1 MSSMGLAME
10 ASLREHVHDTFNEA
24 FGKIEM
30 VAPSSSLHCSPL
42 LKWRSRVKERRRGIE
57 KEKEREREESSGE
70 ARHKRES
77 ERETERERV
86 REREKKRKNFSILL
100 Q

>member
-1 MSSMGLAME
+1 MSSMALAVE

-24 FGKIEM
+24 FGKIAM

-57 KEKEREREESSGE
+57 KEKERERERKAVE
-70 ARHKRES
+70 RHDTREK
-77 ERETERERV
+77 
-86 REREKKRKNFSILL
+86 EREKNNNNNNKF
-100 Q
+100 